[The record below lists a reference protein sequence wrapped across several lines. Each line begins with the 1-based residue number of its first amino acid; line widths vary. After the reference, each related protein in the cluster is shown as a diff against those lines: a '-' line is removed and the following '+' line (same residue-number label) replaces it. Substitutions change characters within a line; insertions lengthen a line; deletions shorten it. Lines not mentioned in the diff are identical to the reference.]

1 MIIISSAEL
10 RISVIIG
17 LRRFSKG
24 IVYKFILS
32 LVPRAIP
39 VVSKPVKV

>member
-1 MIIISSAEL
+1 MIIMSSAEL

-24 IVYKFILS
+24 IVYKFIL
-32 LVPRAIP
+32 LEDPFVRKGICEGR
-39 VVSKPVKV
+39 